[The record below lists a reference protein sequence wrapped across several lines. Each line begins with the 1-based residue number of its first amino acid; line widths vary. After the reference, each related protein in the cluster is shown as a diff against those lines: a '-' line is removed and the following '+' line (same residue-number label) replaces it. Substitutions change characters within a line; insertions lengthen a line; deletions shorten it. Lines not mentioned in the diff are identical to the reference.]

1 MIYNWGNGYDTKT
14 EINENLPLD
23 DKRIKENI
31 YQNHLNN
38 QMKIEYEHKMKMEQ
52 LQKQYE
58 EQRKQLEQN
67 YYSNLEKLNNAPPQ
81 QLIYYHQMSPYFSKN
96 HNEQYIKH
104 GNIQILNQN
113 DYQKNLNENSQNKV
127 CMKIPEETKEVNLD
141 DIFAQ
146 YEKEIKE
153 NDEEYNKRI
162 EEIKSQPYEFR
173 NFDLGNINSELTR
186 KPFEFNSQKVEKKI
200 NLDDIFAQYEKEN
213 NTNEEEYNK
222 RMEDIINKP
231 FELMHSN
238 LENLDSEK
246 IMKIKAENEAKMN
259 YLTQK
264 QKEQEL
270 AHQKK
275 MYEMEKELK
284 ESIDRIKEEEKK
296 SKEIHMKNMR
306 EQKLKYEKE
315 LLENE
320 KRDMEDKI
328 RREDELKQ
336 LEMKKKEQDLQHA
349 ERMKEIVNKHKEEI
363 KNIENNLKEKNKT
376 YKLIFARINDDL
388 EKKRKEY
395 ENELQEEK
403 KKNEI
408 KDEIFKQKIK
418 KMEEESRQR
427 KLQIEKEIEQIK
439 SDNERILN
447 EMAKNSEEIIKNIK
461 IRNKADIDKINEKY
475 KNKIIFNE
483 QRINEILNNYNN
495 YNNYF

>member
-1 MIYNWGNGYDTKT
+1 MICNWGNGYDTKI
-14 EINENLPLD
+14 EIEENVPLD
-23 DKRIKENI
+23 DKSSKEII

-58 EQRKQLEQN
+58 EQKKQLEQN
-67 YYSNLEKLNNAPPQ
+67 YYSNLEKLNKAQPQ
-81 QLIYYHQMSPYFSKN
+81 QLIYYHQISPYFSKN
-96 HNEQYIKH
+96 HNEQYLKH

-113 DYQKNLNENSQNKV
+113 DYKNNSNENSKNKV
-127 CMKIPEETKEVNLD
+127 CMKVPEEKKEINLD

-153 NDEEYNKRI
+153 SDEEYNKRI
-162 EEIKSQPYEFR
+162 EEIKSQPYEFT
-173 NFDLGNINSELTR
+173 NFDFGNINSELTR
-186 KPFEFNSQKVEKKI
+186 KPIECNSQNKEKKI

-231 FELMHSN
+231 FDLMHSN

-246 IMKIKAENEAKMN
+246 IIKIKAENEAKIN
-259 YLTQK
+259 YLEQK
-264 QKEQEL
+264 QKEKEL

-284 ESIDRIKEEEKK
+284 ASIDRIKEEEEKK
-296 SKEIHMKNMR
+296 KEIHMKNMKDR
-306 EQKLKYEKE
+306 KLKYEKE
-315 LLENE
+315 LLECE
-320 KRDMEDKI
+320 KREMEDKI
-328 RREDELKQ
+328 RREDELKK
-336 LEMKKKEQDLQHA
+336 LEIKKKEQDLQHE
-349 ERMKEIVNKHKEEI
+349 ERMKEIVNRHKEEI
-363 KNIENNLKEKNKT
+363 KNIENNLKENNKA
-376 YKLIFARINDDL
+376 YKLIFERINADL

-403 KKNEI
+403 KKNKI

-418 KMEEESRQR
+418 KIEEESRQR

-439 SDNERILN
+439 SDNERILK
-447 EMAKNSEEIIKNIK
+447 EMEKNSEEIIKNIK

-495 YNNYF
+495 NYF